1 MKTSR
6 ILSLLLTLISWF
18 AVSAQNEIY
27 VGYGAF
33 PIGHKFSPTVSQYAT
48 GYYPLPPEFFTPERW
63 LIHKYQDMKA
73 TSSVSV
79 MYFRQIINRFSVGLS
94 YTYFKNKPDD
104 FVSLNSLG
112 EPSVHNH
119 TALALV
125 KYKWLHSGRFSL
137 YSRGGIGAR
146 FAKATFAGD
155 DSYIAKEEHSPI
167 IKDDSSASFAWQ
179 MSPIGAEFEILP
191 FLSVFAEAGIG
202 TQGCILAGLKTSF

>member
-6 ILSLLLTLISWF
+6 ILSLLLTLISCL

-33 PIGHKFSPTVSQYAT
+33 PIGHKFSPTVSQYAPELSSS
-48 GYYPLPPEFFTPERW
+48 YPSKDFWWE
-63 LIHKYQDMKA
+63 HKYQDMKA

-104 FVSLNSLG
+104 FVSFNSLG

-119 TALALV
+119 TVLALV

-137 YSRGGIGAR
+137 YSRGGMGAR

-179 MSPIGAEFEILP
+179 VSPIGAEFEILP

-202 TQGCILAGLKTSF
+202 TQGCVLAGLKTSF

>member
-33 PIGHKFSPTVSQYAT
+33 PIGHKFSPTVSQYAPELSST
-48 GYYPLPPEFFTPERW
+48 RPPSPEFFTPEFWWKR
-63 LIHKYQDMKA
+63 KYQDMKA

-79 MYFRQIINRFSVGLS
+79 MYFRQIFNRFSVGLS

-119 TALALV
+119 TVLALV

-155 DSYIAKEEHSPI
+155 DSYLAKEEDR
-167 IKDDSSASFAWQ
+167 K
-179 MSPIGAEFEILP
+179 
-191 FLSVFAEAGIG
+191 SVV
-202 TQGCILAGLKTSF
+202 

>member
-6 ILSLLLTLISWF
+6 ILSLLLTLISCL

-33 PIGHKFSPTVSQYAT
+33 PIGHKFSPTVSQYAPELSSS
-48 GYYPLPPEFFTPERW
+48 YPSKDFW
-63 LIHKYQDMKA
+63 WGHKYQDMKA

-104 FVSLNSLG
+104 FVSFNSLG

-119 TALALV
+119 TVLALV

-137 YSRGGIGAR
+137 YSRGGMGAR

-179 MSPIGAEFEILP
+179 VSPIGAEFEILP

-202 TQGCILAGLKTSF
+202 TQGCVLAGLKTSF